1 MKGHCAAF
9 ERSFSFETSSVQRPP
24 SCCLSGGSPD
34 VQPNGSD
41 MDTGVEEERAA
52 AADLAVWPV
61 IYNDVST
68 NPLSLK
74 LSDPEQGM

>member
-1 MKGHCAAF
+1 MRLLKGAFLLKHHLCKGLQAAAC
-9 ERSFSFETSSVQRPP
+9 QA
-24 SCCLSGGSPD
+24 GSPD

-61 IYNDVST
+61 IYDDVST